1 MEIAYCKEGEH
12 MAEHSKFAYPID
24 LAKEVINHFETKE
37 SGLMIKL
44 EKLTELFEVLY
55 FTSLKTEE
63 LQSIKVR
70 LTYIYKYIPDPHPPK
85 RIMKN
90 RWSYIRFEKDI
101 ELTIPNLV
109 KLGKAAD
116 PEVTSLAVDLVDGK
130 WIIWG
135 MIDQENAYHDF
146 ILNESNT
153 GPERPGIFYV
163 DIDGLAE
170 IVVYKRY
177 KQIASLK
184 KNVLVDNQID
194 VFKEGPVI
202 EKLQSYIDEYI
213 LCIKNNMNTQIYE
226 NRKHWHMTLKHKWIS
241 IICRILINI
250 KEYRHGGAIL
260 IDDNPDL
267 EDLNIKYR
275 ISYKRLGEQF
285 AQYGESLIKLTFLED
300 RIFDQVLKKEN
311 VGISYKFINKKDCTV
326 IDVKEYENSISGAIK
341 YISSLS
347 CVDGLV
353 LMNSKFDTK
362 GFGVEIL
369 CNDPPPHIYIA
380 EDENGMNLREV
391 DYEHF
396 GTRHRSMMRYC
407 YKNPGSIGFVISQDG
422 DIRVIMSLNN
432 KVIVWN
438 NIKILNNDH

>member
-1 MEIAYCKEGEH
+1 
-12 MAEHSKFAYPID
+12 MAENSNFAYPID
-24 LAKEVINHFETKE
+24 LAKEVMEHFESKE
-37 SGLMIKL
+37 TSLMIKL
-44 EKLTELFEVLY
+44 EKLTELFEILY

-63 LQSIKVR
+63 LQAIKAR
-70 LTYIYKYIPDPHPPK
+70 LIYIYKYIPDPHPPK
-85 RIMKN
+85 RIMQS

-101 ELTIPNLV
+101 ELNIPNLV
-109 KLGKAAD
+109 KLAKAAD
-116 PEVTSLAVDLVDGK
+116 PEVTALAVDLVNDK

-153 GPERPGIFYV
+153 GPERPGIFYA
-163 DIDGLAE
+163 DIEGLAE

-184 KNVLVDNQID
+184 KNVLINNQID
-194 VFKEGPVI
+194 VFREGPVS
-202 EKLQSYIDEYI
+202 ERLQVFIDAYIDRV
-213 LCIKNNMNTQIYE
+213 KNSTNKQIYE
-226 NRKHWHMTLKHKWIS
+226 NRKHWNMTLKYKWIS

-260 IDDNPDL
+260 IDNNACQ
-267 EDLNIKYR
+267 EDLNVKYS
-275 ISYKRLGEQF
+275 ILYDRLGKQF
-285 AQYGESLIKLTFLED
+285 TQYGESLIKLTFLED

-311 VGISYKFINKKDCTV
+311 VGISYKFINKKDCTL
-326 IDVKEYENSISGAIK
+326 IDVKEYEHSISGAIK

-353 LMNSKFDTK
+353 LMNSKFDVR

-369 CNDPPPHIYIA
+369 CNDPPPHIYLA
-380 EDENGMNLREV
+380 NDENAYELKEV

-422 DIRVIMSLNN
+422 DIRVMIG
-432 KVIVWN
+432 KKDRVIVWN